1 MEKVVTAGF
10 IEGPGI
16 INSNKENAIFF
27 EGSVMFSVCR
37 IKKIVRWE
45 PLNRYC
51 RPQGV
56 TIQQLS

>member
-37 IKKIVRWE
+37 IKKNCKMGAIKQI
-45 PLNRYC
+45 L
-51 RPQGV
+51 
-56 TIQQLS
+56 